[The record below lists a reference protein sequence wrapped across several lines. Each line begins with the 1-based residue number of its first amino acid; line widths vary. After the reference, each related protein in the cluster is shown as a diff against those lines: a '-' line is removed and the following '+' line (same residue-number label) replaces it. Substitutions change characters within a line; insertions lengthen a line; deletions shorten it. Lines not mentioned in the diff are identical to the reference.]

1 MTDKEALE
9 TFLRY
14 DMSTPEEVFAKFLT
28 LPNSRSFEHVD
39 YTYCVYVPGSR
50 KDRVLLVAHADT
62 VFYVRGRHKII
73 LEGGEYRSGETEDGI
88 GADDRAGC
96 AILWQLR
103 ETGHS
108 LLITNDEEI
117 GCAGSMTIQARN
129 PELFA
134 ELNAH
139 SYILQFDRRHA
150 KDYKVYDIPVSEEF
164 KHFIEA
170 NTGFTEPDKNS
181 STDIR
186 VLCDS
191 VCGANLSVG
200 YYYEHNREEYL
211 VYDEWLN
218 TLNIARKLLAPTQ
231 KRFPL

>member
-9 TFLRY
+9 KFLSY
-14 DMSTPEEVFAKFLT
+14 DMSTAEEVFEKFLT
-28 LPNSRSFEHVD
+28 LPNSRRCEHID

-62 VFYVRGRHKII
+62 VFYVKGRHKVIF
-73 LEGGEYRSGETEDGI
+73 EDGVYRSGDSDGGI

-103 ETGHS
+103 ESGHS

-117 GCAGSMTIQARN
+117 GCEGSHTIQERN

-134 ELNAH
+134 ELNNH
-139 SYILQFDRRHA
+139 SYILQFDRRNA
-150 KDYKVYDIPVSEEF
+150 TDYKVYDIPVSEEF
-164 KHFIEA
+164 MKFIED
-170 NTGFTEPDKNS
+170 NTGYKEADKAS

-186 VLCDS
+186 ILCDK

-200 YYYEHNREEYL
+200 YYLEHTGQEHI

-218 TLNIARKLLAPTQ
+218 TLNVARKLLAPPQ